1 MFAILVVEDDW
12 SLQKVISTKLGQE
25 GYHVHAASNGQEAL
39 NYLENT
45 HIDLM
50 VADIMMP
57 VMDGYSLVKLLRES
71 GQQLPILM
79 MTAKSQ
85 FESLEEAFELGV
97 DDYLVKPI
105 ILSELVLRI
114 KALLRRVRLEHEQEL
129 QLANCKLQYQSLT
142 LTDLKTGRI
151 EQLPPKEFYVL
162 YKLLSTPQKIFTRL
176 DLLDDIWGMEEDYD
190 ERVVDACIKRIRQK
204 CKDYQDFD
212 IITIRGLGYKGQIN
226 HGQTS

>member
-1 MFAILVVEDDW
+1 MGY
-12 SLQKVISTKLGQE
+12 TKLGQE
-25 GYHVHAASNGQEAL
+25 GYHVHVASNGQEAL

-57 VMDGYSLVKLLRES
+57 VMDGYSLVKLFRES
-71 GQQLPILM
+71 GKQLPILM

-114 KALLRRVRLEHEQEL
+114 KALLRRVKLEHEQEL
-129 QLANCKLQYQSLT
+129 QLANCKLQYQSLA
-142 LTDLKTGRI
+142 LTDLKTSRI

>member
-1 MFAILVVEDDW
+1 MGY
-12 SLQKVISTKLGQE
+12 TKLGQE
-25 GYHVHAASNGQEAL
+25 GYHVHVASNGQEAL

-57 VMDGYSLVKLLRES
+57 VMDGYSLVKLFRES

-114 KALLRRVRLEHEQEL
+114 KALLRRVKLEHEQEL
-129 QLANCKLQYQSLT
+129 QLANCKLQYQSLA
-142 LTDLKTGRI
+142 LTDLKTSRI

>member
-1 MFAILVVEDDW
+1 MGY
-12 SLQKVISTKLGQE
+12 TKLGQE
-25 GYHVHAASNGQEAL
+25 GYHVHVASNGQEAL

-85 FESLEEAFELGV
+85 FESLEEAFQLGV

-114 KALLRRVRLEHEQEL
+114 KALLRRVKLEHEQEL
-129 QLANCKLQYQSLT
+129 QLANCKLQYQSLA
-142 LTDLKTGRI
+142 LTDLKTSRI
-151 EQLPPKEFYVL
+151 EQLPSKEFYVL

-212 IITIRGLGYKGQIN
+212 IITISGLGYKGQIN

>member
-1 MFAILVVEDDW
+1 
-12 SLQKVISTKLGQE
+12 
-25 GYHVHAASNGQEAL
+25 
-39 NYLENT
+39 
-45 HIDLM
+45 M

-57 VMDGYSLVKLLRES
+57 VMDGYSLVKLFRES

-114 KALLRRVRLEHEQEL
+114 KALLRRVKLEHEQEL
-129 QLANCKLQYQSLT
+129 QLANCKLQYQSLA
-142 LTDLKTGRI
+142 LTDLKTSRI

-176 DLLDDIWGMEEDYD
+176 DLLDDIWGTEEDYD

>member
-1 MFAILVVEDDW
+1 
-12 SLQKVISTKLGQE
+12 
-25 GYHVHAASNGQEAL
+25 
-39 NYLENT
+39 
-45 HIDLM
+45 M

-57 VMDGYSLVKLLRES
+57 VMDGYSLVKLFRES

-114 KALLRRVRLEHEQEL
+114 KALLRRVKLEHEQEL
-129 QLANCKLQYQSLT
+129 QLANCKLQYQSLA
-142 LTDLKTGRI
+142 LTDLKTSRI

-226 HGQTS
+226 HGQTSRSPEIPASKSSFS

>member
-25 GYHVHAASNGQEAL
+25 GYHVHVASNGQEAL

-45 HIDLM
+45 HIDLI

>member
-1 MFAILVVEDDW
+1 MGY
-12 SLQKVISTKLGQE
+12 TKLGQE
-25 GYHVHAASNGQEAL
+25 GYHVHVASNGQEAL

-85 FESLEEAFELGV
+85 FESLEEAFQLGV

-114 KALLRRVRLEHEQEL
+114 KALLRRVKLEHEQEL

-142 LTDLKTGRI
+142 LTDLATGRI

>member
-1 MFAILVVEDDW
+1 MGY
-12 SLQKVISTKLGQE
+12 TKLGQE
-25 GYHVHAASNGQEAL
+25 GYHVHVASNGQEAL

-85 FESLEEAFELGV
+85 FESLEEAFQLGV

-114 KALLRRVRLEHEQEL
+114 KALLRRVKLEHEQEL
-129 QLANCKLQYQSLT
+129 QLANCKLQYQSLA
-142 LTDLKTGRI
+142 LTDFKTSRI
-151 EQLPPKEFYVL
+151 EQLPSKEFYVL

>member
-12 SLQKVISTKLGQE
+12 SLQKVISTKLSQE
-25 GYHVHAASNGQEAL
+25 GYHVHVASNGQEAL

-85 FESLEEAFELGV
+85 FESLEEAFQLGV

-114 KALLRRVRLEHEQEL
+114 KALLRRVKLEHEQEL

-142 LTDLKTGRI
+142 LTDLKTSRI

-212 IITIRGLGYKGQIN
+212 IITIRGLGYKGQIK

>member
-1 MFAILVVEDDW
+1 MGY
-12 SLQKVISTKLGQE
+12 TKLGQE
-25 GYHVHAASNGQEAL
+25 GYHVHVASNGQEAL

-57 VMDGYSLVKLLRES
+57 VMDGYSLVKLFRES
-71 GQQLPILM
+71 GQKLPILM

-114 KALLRRVRLEHEQEL
+114 KALLRRVKLEHEQEL
-129 QLANCKLQYQSLT
+129 QLANCKLQYQSLA
-142 LTDLKTGRI
+142 LTDLKTSRI

>member
-1 MFAILVVEDDW
+1 
-12 SLQKVISTKLGQE
+12 
-25 GYHVHAASNGQEAL
+25 
-39 NYLENT
+39 
-45 HIDLM
+45 M

-57 VMDGYSLVKLLRES
+57 VMDGYSLVKLFRES

-85 FESLEEAFELGV
+85 FESLEETFQLGV

-114 KALLRRVRLEHEQEL
+114 KALLRRVKLEHEQEL
-129 QLANCKLQYQSLT
+129 QLANCKLQYQSLA
-142 LTDLKTGRI
+142 LTNLKTSRI

-176 DLLDDIWGMEEDYD
+176 DLLDDIWGW
-190 ERVVDACIKRIRQK
+190 KRITMSAWLTPASNASAK
-204 CKDYQDFD
+204 NAK
-212 IITIRGLGYKGQIN
+212 IIKILILSPYVV
-226 HGQTS
+226 

>member
-1 MFAILVVEDDW
+1 
-12 SLQKVISTKLGQE
+12 
-25 GYHVHAASNGQEAL
+25 
-39 NYLENT
+39 
-45 HIDLM
+45 M

-57 VMDGYSLVKLLRES
+57 VMDGYSLVKLFRES

-114 KALLRRVRLEHEQEL
+114 KALLRRVKLEHEQEL
-129 QLANCKLQYQSLT
+129 QLANCKLQYQSLAF
-142 LTDLKTGRI
+142 TDLKTSRI

>member
-1 MFAILVVEDDW
+1 MGY
-12 SLQKVISTKLGQE
+12 TKLGQE
-25 GYHVHAASNGQEAL
+25 GYHVHVASNGQEAL

-57 VMDGYSLVKLLRES
+57 VMDGYSLVKLFRES

-85 FESLEEAFELGV
+85 FESLEETFQLGV

-114 KALLRRVRLEHEQEL
+114 KALLRRVKLEHEQEL
-129 QLANCKLQYQSLT
+129 QLANCKLQYQSLA
-142 LTDLKTGRI
+142 LTNLKTSRI

>member
-1 MFAILVVEDDW
+1 
-12 SLQKVISTKLGQE
+12 
-25 GYHVHAASNGQEAL
+25 
-39 NYLENT
+39 
-45 HIDLM
+45 M

-57 VMDGYSLVKLLRES
+57 VMDGYSLVKLFRES

-114 KALLRRVRLEHEQEL
+114 KALLRRVKLEHEQEL
-129 QLANCKLQYQSLT
+129 QLANCKLQYQSLA
-142 LTDLKTGRI
+142 LTDLKTSRI

-190 ERVVDACIKRIRQK
+190 ECVVDACIKRTRQK

>member
-1 MFAILVVEDDW
+1 MGY
-12 SLQKVISTKLGQE
+12 TKLGQE
-25 GYHVHAASNGQEAL
+25 GYHVHVASNGQEAL

-57 VMDGYSLVKLLRES
+57 VMDGYSLVKLFRES

-114 KALLRRVRLEHEQEL
+114 KALLRRVKLEHEQEL
-129 QLANCKLQYQSLT
+129 QLANCKLQYQSLI
-142 LTDLKTGRI
+142 LTDLKTSLI

>member
-1 MFAILVVEDDW
+1 
-12 SLQKVISTKLGQE
+12 
-25 GYHVHAASNGQEAL
+25 
-39 NYLENT
+39 
-45 HIDLM
+45 M
-50 VADIMMP
+50 VADIMML

-85 FESLEEAFELGV
+85 FESLEEAFQLGV

-114 KALLRRVRLEHEQEL
+114 KALLRRVKLEHEQEL
-129 QLANCKLQYQSLT
+129 QLANCKLQYQSLA
-142 LTDLKTGRI
+142 LTDLKTSRI
-151 EQLPPKEFYVL
+151 EQLPSKEFYVL

>member
-1 MFAILVVEDDW
+1 
-12 SLQKVISTKLGQE
+12 
-25 GYHVHAASNGQEAL
+25 
-39 NYLENT
+39 
-45 HIDLM
+45 M

-57 VMDGYSLVKLLRES
+57 VMDGYSLVKLFRES
-71 GQQLPILM
+71 GQKLPILM

-114 KALLRRVRLEHEQEL
+114 KALLRRVKLEHEQEL
-129 QLANCKLQYQSLT
+129 QLANCKLQYQSLA
-142 LTDLKTGRI
+142 LTDLKTSRI

-190 ERVVDACIKRIRQK
+190 ERVVYACIKRIRQK

>member
-1 MFAILVVEDDW
+1 MGY
-12 SLQKVISTKLGQE
+12 TKLGQE
-25 GYHVHAASNGQEAL
+25 GYHVHVASNGQEAL

-85 FESLEEAFELGV
+85 FESLEEAFQLGV

-114 KALLRRVRLEHEQEL
+114 KSLLRRVKLEHEQEL
-129 QLANCKLQYQSLT
+129 QLANCKLQYQSLA
-142 LTDLKTGRI
+142 LTDLKTSRI
-151 EQLPPKEFYVL
+151 EQLPSKEFYVL

>member
-25 GYHVHAASNGQEAL
+25 GYNVHVASNGQEAL